1 MPSFSLFQS
10 SIMREQKWNFWGMI
24 WLLCCFTCLRI
35 SLVITST
42 ELWCG
47 LSKSQFFLFF
57 VLSVLALIEM
67 ATHQPNW
74 CLISGR
80 VGGGMGDNLK
90 IWQCWKMK
98 TLSYPQLYK
107 HSLIFFGDGCLI
119 ILSINPVHSEKPIFF
134 CIMVSD
140 SGIWS

>member
-1 MPSFSLFQS
+1 MLSLQL
-10 SIMREQKWNFWGMI
+10 NFD
-24 WLLCCFTCLRI
+24 
-35 SLVITST
+35 VVYP
-42 ELWCG
+42 
-47 LSKSQFFLFF
+47 KVNFFLFF
-57 VLSVLALIEM
+57 VSSVLALIEM

-107 HSLIFFGDGCLI
+107 HILIFFGDGCLI

-134 CIMVSD
+134 LYHGFRFRHLVITWLENSRIEFLLLHNLTYNLFSSLPLAGVIST
-140 SGIWS
+140 SL